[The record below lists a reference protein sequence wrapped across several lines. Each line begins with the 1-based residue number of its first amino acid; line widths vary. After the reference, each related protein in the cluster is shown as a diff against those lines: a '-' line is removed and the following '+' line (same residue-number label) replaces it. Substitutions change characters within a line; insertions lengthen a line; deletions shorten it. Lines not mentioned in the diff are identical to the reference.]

1 MNVLRLTTLVGLLA
15 MMGFSSVASAHTYGG
30 TLKAPKA
37 AMPGPTDKFYIV
49 CAPGTASLEYYI
61 SRTAPAAG
69 TLKLQIKETNHAASV
84 TTNGTKG
91 TLSPVI
97 TFPATAGAHSF
108 SVSKSPVTAAG
119 TAYYTA
125 YITCYDAYGVHQDS
139 DQSQSVTYTQNQ

>member
-1 MNVLRLTTLVGLLA
+1 MKTITTIMAASLLLA
-15 MMGFSSVASAHTYGG
+15 AGFSSVASAHTYAG
-30 TLKAPKA
+30 TLKAPTA
-37 AMPGPTDKFYIV
+37 AIPGPTDKFYIV
-49 CAPGTASLEYYI
+49 CAAGSATLEYSI

-84 TTNGTKG
+84 TNGTKG

-97 TFPATAGAHSF
+97 TFPATAGAYSF

-119 TAYYTA
+119 TASYSA
-125 YITCYDAYGVHQDS
+125 QIHCIDANGVHQDS